1 MIQYTLYNS
10 GFIFRN
16 RKEDRYRMKKQYQ
29 EVALEIV
36 LVYEDTVRCSNE
48 YDIGDDTH
56 EDIFD

>member
-1 MIQYTLYNS
+1 
-10 GFIFRN
+10 
-16 RKEDRYRMKKQYQ
+16 MKKQYQ

-56 EDIFD
+56 EDIFE